1 MIIRIFVFVY
11 FILNSFNCSVFASI
25 ENKIILKVENEI
37 ITNYEVKNKI
47 LTSLVLAGDQISQE
61 NINNLKKR
69 ALESLIENKLK
80 IIELKKFKVEKNIS
94 QINSYLNLIS
104 GNDILAL
111 EKKFKTNNIDY
122 SLFLE
127 EIEIQTKWQKFI
139 YNFYKGKIE
148 INENSVNDA
157 LKKIVENEKSFQEY
171 NISEIEIVTDENSNI
186 NQIILDLKNKIKD
199 EGFETTALK
208 YSISSSSK
216 NKGNLGW
223 ISSKSLSK
231 EIFEILKKLNTG
243 QISPPIKRQNSILF
257 LKLVDKRTSKVENV
271 NIKEL
276 KKRII
281 DQKKNEM
288 FNLYS
293 RSHLSKLRN
302 SVLIEYK

>member
-1 MIIRIFVFVY
+1 MKIKICKIISFY
-11 FILNSFNCSVFASI
+11 FIFLLVEANAI
-25 ENKIILKVENEI
+25 TNKIVLKVENEI

-80 IIELKKFKVEKNIS
+80 IIELKKFKIEKNVS
-94 QINSYLNLIS
+94 QINSYLNSIS

-148 INENSVNDA
+148 INENSVNDD
-157 LKKIVENEKSFQEY
+157 LKKIVEDKKSFKEY
-171 NISEIEIVTDENSNI
+171 NISEIEIMTDENSNI
-186 NQIILDLKNKIKD
+186 DQLVLDLKNKIND

-208 YSISSSSK
+208 YSISASSK
-216 NKGNLGW
+216 DKGNLGW
-223 ISSKSLSK
+223 INSKSLSK
-231 EIFEILKKLNTG
+231 EIFEILKNLNSG
-243 QISPPIKRQNSILF
+243 QISQPIKGPNSILF
-257 LKLVDKRTSKVENV
+257 LKLVDVRTSKVENV
-271 NIKEL
+271 NINDL
-276 KKRII
+276 RKRIV

-293 RSHLSKLRN
+293 KSHLSKLRN